1 VAAWIGRRLT
11 TPGVY
16 DSSRDGAVLV
26 KYPWPRAARFD
37 GMHRRQVRISEFP
50 EWKNRKPL
58 QDFLMYKPAL
68 LSPRATAGFL
78 SRIEK
83 SSLRFVPGFKERVRA
98 HLSHVRAIDDA
109 LSSDRTLIAA
119 E

>member
-1 VAAWIGRRLT
+1 
-11 TPGVY
+11 
-16 DSSRDGAVLV
+16 
-26 KYPWPRAARFD
+26 
-37 GMHRRQVRISEFP
+37 
-50 EWKNRKPL
+50 
-58 QDFLMYKPAL
+58 MYKPAL